1 MGSLTHNRSAHMKG
15 KGILYEDDDEPI
27 KLVDRESSFVIKEFH
42 MTLIGKILNPKKQNV
57 EKLLQKMPSQWGL
70 SERITAN
77 DIGNGKFLFN
87 FMNEEDLNFVL
98 RQGPF
103 HFNFCMFVLVRWE
116 PIVHDDY
123 PWIVPFWV
131 QLVGFPLHLWTD
143 GNLRNIGGRIGHV
156 DTLELTEGR
165 MLIDID
171 SRKPLKFS
179 RKVEYKG
186 DEVTLAIKYDKLFK
200 HCTTCGMLSHEK
212 DYCPTTD
219 VRSWIQPMERRDV
232 FSRVQAAQEQMARH
246 HLGRH
251 AQATSHH
258 SSHNS
263 MERDRSLAHN
273 SNNQTP
279 RYNDRYHNNG
289 NNADD
294 SGNQRESRGLQSRTD
309 NRWHGNNGRSGHA
322 DRIIRRRDELSRGS
336 RYGGSRSGL
345 GPCDRPQA
353 TRWRAK
359 PRPTDK
365 DKGWTDKGKDDEA
378 ARENVSY
385 GQSSRGLALVIHNP
399 ENKESSGPQG
409 TKKIASAIVT
419 PSRLDRPMEDNVTV
433 RNKGETR
440 ALAFSPS
447 GGQDPTTSDDQ
458 IIGALSDMEL
468 VEQSNDSMEEETE
481 RDDLLGVELM
491 EMEGNNFHDDT
502 AAKGAREDMRATR
515 AKKHGSK
522 RNAPLGIKNRKFE
535 ILRRGSP
542 SKRSTSSRSHVE
554 GGDKQRS
561 RHATTVVPAT
571 KHDGND
577 LTVRRL
583 TEMCQK
589 HRPGLVFLSETK
601 NRRPLLQNIQ
611 ADLGFDHVFTVDPL

>member
-1 MGSLTHNRSAHMKG
+1 MGSLTHNRSAHYTDMKG

-77 DIGNGKFLFN
+77 DIGNEKFLFN

-98 RQGPF
+98 RQVPF
-103 HFNFCMFVLVRWE
+103 HFNLCMFVLVRWE

-131 QLVGFPLHLWTD
+131 LLVGFPLHLWTD

-156 DTLELTEGR
+156 DTLELAEGR

-186 DEVTLAIKYDKLFK
+186 DEVTLEIKYDKLFK
-200 HCTTCGMLSHEK
+200 HSTTCGMLSHEK

-219 VRSWIQPMERRDV
+219 VRSRIQPMKRRDV
-232 FSRVQAAQEQMARH
+232 FSRVQAPQEQMACH

-294 SGNQRESRGLQSRTD
+294 SSNQRESRGLQSRTD

-322 DRIIRRRDELSRGS
+322 DRIIRRRDELSKGS

-345 GPCDRPQA
+345 GPYDRPPA

-378 ARENVSY
+378 ARANVSY

-440 ALAFSPS
+440 ALALSPS
-447 GGQDPTTSDDQ
+447 GGQDPTTADDQ

-468 VEQSNDSMEEETE
+468 VEQSNDGMEEETE
-481 RDDLLGVELM
+481 GDDLLGVELM
-491 EMEGNNFHDDT
+491 EMECNNFHDDT

-554 GGDKQRS
+554 GGDKQQS

-571 KHDGND
+571 KHDGLMSSKNSS
-577 LTVRRL
+577 
-583 TEMCQK
+583 K
-589 HRPGLVFLSETK
+589 HY
-601 NRRPLLQNIQ
+601 
-611 ADLGFDHVFTVDPL
+611 

>member
-1 MGSLTHNRSAHMKG
+1 MGSLTHNRSAYYTDMKG
-15 KGILYEDDDEPI
+15 KAILYEDDDEPI
-27 KLVDRESSFVIKEFH
+27 KLVDRERSFVIKEFH

-57 EKLLQKMPSQWGL
+57 EKLLQKMPSKWGL
-70 SERITAN
+70 SERITTN
-77 DIGNGKFLFN
+77 DIGNRKFLFN

-116 PIVHDDY
+116 LIVHDDY

-156 DTLELTEGR
+156 DTLELAEGR

-186 DEVTLAIKYDKLFK
+186 DEVTLEIKYDKLFK

-212 DYCPTTD
+212 EYCPTTD
-219 VRSWIQPMERRDV
+219 VRSRIQPMERRDV
-232 FSRVQAAQEQMARH
+232 FSRVQPEEQMARH
-246 HLGRH
+246 HLG
-251 AQATSHH
+251 
-258 SSHNS
+258 
-263 MERDRSLAHN
+263 DRSLAHN

-322 DRIIRRRDELSRGS
+322 DRIIRDELSRGS

-345 GPCDRPQA
+345 GPYDRPQA

-359 PRPTDK
+359 PRPADK

-378 ARENVSY
+378 AFGRMFLMDNRL
-385 GQSSRGLALVIHNP
+385 GDWLF
-399 ENKESSGPQG
+399 SGPQG

-447 GGQDPTTSDDQ
+447 GGQDPTTADDQ

-468 VEQSNDSMEEETE
+468 VEQSNDGMEEETE
-481 RDDLLGVELM
+481 GDDLLGVELM

-522 RNAPLGIKNRKFE
+522 RNAPLGIKHRKFE

-542 SKRSTSSRSHVE
+542 SKRLTSSRSHVE

-571 KHDGND
+571 KHDGLMSSKNSS
-577 LTVRRL
+577 
-583 TEMCQK
+583 K
-589 HRPGLVFLSETK
+589 HY
-601 NRRPLLQNIQ
+601 
-611 ADLGFDHVFTVDPL
+611 

>member
-1 MGSLTHNRSAHMKG
+1 MISC
-15 KGILYEDDDEPI
+15 
-27 KLVDRESSFVIKEFH
+27 
-42 MTLIGKILNPKKQNV
+42 LN
-57 EKLLQKMPSQWGL
+57 
-70 SERITAN
+70 T
-77 DIGNGKFLFN
+77 
-87 FMNEEDLNFVL
+87 
-98 RQGPF
+98 
-103 HFNFCMFVLVRWE
+103 
-116 PIVHDDY
+116 
-123 PWIVPFWV
+123 V
-131 QLVGFPLHLWTD
+131 QLAICFLMRRTTAQLLMLDHGFSLWN
-143 GNLRNIGGRIGHV
+143 GV
-156 DTLELTEGR
+156 
-165 MLIDID
+165 M
-171 SRKPLKFS
+171 S
-179 RKVEYKG
+179 
-186 DEVTLAIKYDKLFK
+186 
-200 HCTTCGMLSHEK
+200 
-212 DYCPTTD
+212 
-219 VRSWIQPMERRDV
+219 
-232 FSRVQAAQEQMARH
+232 SRVQAPQEQMARH

-279 RYNDRYHNNG
+279 RYNDCYHNNG

-345 GPCDRPQA
+345 GPYDRPQA

-378 ARENVSY
+378 ARANVSY

-447 GGQDPTTSDDQ
+447 GGQDPTTADGQ
-458 IIGALSDMEL
+458 IIGAL
-468 VEQSNDSMEEETE
+468 
-481 RDDLLGVELM
+481 
-491 EMEGNNFHDDT
+491 
-502 AAKGAREDMRATR
+502 
-515 AKKHGSK
+515 
-522 RNAPLGIKNRKFE
+522 
-535 ILRRGSP
+535 
-542 SKRSTSSRSHVE
+542 
-554 GGDKQRS
+554 
-561 RHATTVVPAT
+561 
-571 KHDGND
+571 
-577 LTVRRL
+577 
-583 TEMCQK
+583 
-589 HRPGLVFLSETK
+589 
-601 NRRPLLQNIQ
+601 
-611 ADLGFDHVFTVDPL
+611 